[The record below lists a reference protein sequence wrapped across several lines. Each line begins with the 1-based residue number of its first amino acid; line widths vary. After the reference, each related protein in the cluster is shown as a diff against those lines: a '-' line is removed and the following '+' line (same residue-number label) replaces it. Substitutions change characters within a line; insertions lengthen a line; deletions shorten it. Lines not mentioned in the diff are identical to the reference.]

1 MSANCV
7 SSLLVRRISPTSIRS
22 RAAVAVASIA
32 LVVTACGSADSGTE
46 TTAPSDNAAAPA
58 ATDWSHD
65 FTADTYG
72 GGTID
77 AGDYEGQD
85 LVLWFWAPW

>member
-7 SSLLVRRISPTSIRS
+7 SSSVVRRISASSIRS
-22 RAAVAVASIA
+22 RAAIAVVSVALAA
-32 LVVTACGSADSGTE
+32 TACGSGDSGT
-46 TTAPSDNAAAPA
+46 AAAVPSDNAADPA
-58 ATDWSHD
+58 AAEWSHD
-65 FTADTYG
+65 FTADLYG